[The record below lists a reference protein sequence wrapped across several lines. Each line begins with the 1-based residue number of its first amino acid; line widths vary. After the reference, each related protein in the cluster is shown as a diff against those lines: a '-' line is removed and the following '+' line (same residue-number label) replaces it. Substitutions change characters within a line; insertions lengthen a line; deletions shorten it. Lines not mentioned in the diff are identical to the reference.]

1 VEILK
6 SRGWIMADNFN
17 LYRASGES
25 VEHLFRDC
33 LFDKQLISSMF
44 QRLSISIVGNA
55 DTFSWEAILDLSV
68 QKEVREILVIGCFII

>member
-1 VEILK
+1 
-6 SRGWIMADNFN
+6 MADNCN

-33 LFDKQLISSMF
+33 LCDKQLISSMF